1 MKTLWQQRSGNDPAL
16 RVLRIYTALLA
27 MLIALAM
34 SSARNCAA
42 QQATTSPPPA
52 ASNSNP
58 PPLTGPER
66 WNRYME
72 ETYLSPGPYVVSL
85 GAGLAFQA
93 LDYPRE
99 WGGGFAGYARR
110 TGNQFGIIVLQNSIH
125 EGGEAAFRYDPR
137 YFPCRCTGFWRRTAH
152 AFEMSFLTYDQNG
165 HKQLDIPQIAGA
177 YGSGVLSA
185 LWNPRRFS
193 PWVQGIQTGHMQF
206 GFVIGTNMFDEFRP
220 EFQRVKLFRI
230 FIRDQKP

>member
-1 MKTLWQQRSGNDPAL
+1 MKTLWQQRNHKGSGYRFHA
-16 RVLRIYTALLA
+16 VSLA
-27 MLIALAM
+27 MLIALVM
-34 SSARNCAA
+34 SCARECLA
-42 QQATTSPPPA
+42 QQGTTTAPSATG
-52 ASNSNP
+52 NSNP
-58 PPLTGPER
+58 PPLSGRER
-66 WNRYME
+66 WNRYLE
-72 ETYLSPGPYVVSL
+72 ETYLSPGPYVVSF

-93 LDYPRE
+93 FDYPRE

-110 TGNQFGIIVLQNSIH
+110 TGNQFGIIVLQNSIQ
-125 EGGEAAFRYDPR
+125 ESGEAAFHYDPR

-177 YGSGVLSA
+177 YGSGMISA

-206 GFVIGTNMFDEFRP
+206 GFVMGTNLVDEFRP

-230 FIRDQKP
+230 FMGDKKP